1 MSRQM
6 YNLIMA
12 SVPSF
17 YSGDQGEFTIPKDR
31 FLEYTEATI
40 KGQFQSLDQ
49 DAINKLKN
57 LPTMFAVENEVVDSR
72 IGKITDINVNS
83 NNLRIKYRFDKD
95 YYPLTRGLLKEKQ
108 QKLDIDDFEFH
119 RGHWAV
125 KKCDISE
132 FYGEYLKSLAG
143 IAHKLKNTD
152 KKVQLIYAFNG
163 TGKTRLSRKFK
174 EIIVPKDNG
183 QDAPIDAEQAPL
195 SRHKILYY
203 NAFTEDLFYWDNDL
217 DSDAEPKLKIQPN
230 TFTDWIIRDRGQD
243 QNIITNFQRYTNNK
257 LTPLFIEQTK
267 QISEN
272 GRRVNIS
279 TFPEVKFTYER
290 GTEHTPPI
298 KISKGEESNFVWS
311 VFFTLLEEVMEILKE
326 LDIDKRE
333 DDYFN
338 ELEYVF
344 IDDPVSSLDD
354 NHLIEL
360 AVNLA
365 SLIKSSECDIKFV
378 ITTHNPLFYNVLSN
392 EFNNKWCSNPEAQ
405 PRVWNY
411 KPSQCQ
417 KYRLNKNLE
426 EKFDLIELGG
436 KTPFSYHLH
445 LLSEIRQ
452 AISDNQVKK
461 YHFNFL
467 RNILEK
473 TATFLGLDKWEDL
486 LPKSA
491 NGSLDS
497 FANRIL
503 NLSSHSAH
511 AGEETGEVE
520 ENDKVKLEELVNHL
534 SSEYGFW
541 KPEVKSD

>member
-1 MSRQM
+1 M

-163 TGKTRLSRKFK
+163 TGKTCLSRKFK